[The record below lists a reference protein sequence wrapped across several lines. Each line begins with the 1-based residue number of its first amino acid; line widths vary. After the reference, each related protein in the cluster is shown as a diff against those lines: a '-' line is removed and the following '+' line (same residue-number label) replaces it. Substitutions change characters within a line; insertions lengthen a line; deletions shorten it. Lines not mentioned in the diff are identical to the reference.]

1 VPDVRTVSVFLALLA
16 VTAEVAVLVAVA
28 CWAASRWSAAI
39 AGLRAAL
46 ARAVAPSA
54 LWLAF
59 AVATVATLGSLYY
72 SEVAH
77 FIPCRLCW
85 YQRIAMY
92 PLVPMLGLAA
102 LRDDRGVRRHA
113 LVLTAFGAPISAW
126 HLLVERFPNLESGV
140 CDPANPCSLVWVNTF
155 GYLTIP
161 TMALS
166 AFALIAVLLLVGGEV
181 AERRSPGGRRAVS
194 QADGDGSA
202 RPAQPARPAQGVL
215 P

>member
-1 VPDVRTVSVFLALLA
+1 VSDVRTVSVFLALLA
-16 VTAEVAVLVAVA
+16 VTAEATVIAAAVLVV
-28 CWAASRWSAAI
+28 ASRWSPGAPALRDRLAGAI
-39 AGLRAAL
+39 
-46 ARAVAPSA
+46 APSA

-72 SEVAH
+72 SEVAN

-102 LRDDRGVRRHA
+102 LRADWSVRRHA
-113 LVLTAFGAPISAW
+113 LVLAAIGAPISAW
-126 HLLVERFPNLESGV
+126 HIVVERFPNLETAA
-140 CDPANPCSLVWVNTF
+140 CDPANPCSLIWVNTF

-166 AFALIAVLLLVGGEV
+166 AFALIALLLVV
-181 AERRSPGGRRAVS
+181 AGHAGAEEPADGSEAMPRAVA
-194 QADGDGSA
+194 ADEPV
-202 RPAQPARPAQGVL
+202 RPTRGAFP
-215 P
+215 